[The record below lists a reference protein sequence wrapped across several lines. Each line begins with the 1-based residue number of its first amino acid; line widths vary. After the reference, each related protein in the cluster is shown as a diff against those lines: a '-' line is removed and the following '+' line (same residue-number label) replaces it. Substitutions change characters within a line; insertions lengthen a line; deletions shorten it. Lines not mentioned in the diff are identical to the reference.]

1 MATGIFTT
9 RLIKL
14 AHTLGE
20 QIHLRSVRDA
30 FATLMPFFIIA
41 GLMVLV
47 NNVILKPDNWL
58 AEYIGNDAIRTWRTI
73 GDAIIN
79 GSLNFIGILI
89 AAAVSWHLCINKNQ
103 PNPIAPVLLS
113 IATFVIFMPDTLS
126 ALLAGGK
133 DSVMVTG
140 VLSYSSTGTSGMF
153 LGILTGLIV
162 TSVFLRLLQAERLQI
177 RISDDGSVP
186 PAVIASFNV
195 LIPICITLTLFS
207 MLSFIA
213 KYWLGK
219 DINTLIAL
227 TIQIPLKNITTDL
240 PGFLFIYTVGNL
252 FFAMGIH
259 QSVINASILRPGLLA
274 SMQEN
279 MLAYANG
286 NDIPNIINYAF
297 QTTFGQIGGT
307 GNTLAL
313 IIALFLFSR
322 QQTSRNIAKISSFMG
337 LFNIN
342 EPLIFG
348 LPIFFNPIMI
358 IPFIL
363 SPVISLT
370 LAWLVTLWGWMDPVV
385 IQIPW
390 TTPPLL
396 SGFLATGGDWRAIV
410 FQIVIIIL
418 MVMLYLP
425 FIKLSEHA
433 SAMKTPR

>member
-1 MATGIFTT
+1 MATGTLT
-9 RLIKL
+9 NATIKL
-14 AHTLGE
+14 AHSLGE
-20 QIHLRSVRDA
+20 QVHLRSIRDA

-47 NNVILKPDNWL
+47 NNVFLKPDNWL
-58 AEYIGNDAIRTWRTI
+58 ADIIGNEAIKSWRTV
-73 GDAIIN
+73 GEAIIN
-79 GSLNFIGILI
+79 GSLNFIGVLI
-89 AAAVSWHLCINKNQ
+89 AATVSWHLCLNKNHA
-103 PNPIAPVLLS
+103 NPIAPVLLS
-113 IATFVIFMPDTLS
+113 VATVIVFMPDTIS
-126 ALLAGGK
+126 AALVAGK
-133 DSVMVTG
+133 ENVQVTG

-153 LGILTGLIV
+153 LGMITGLLV
-162 TSVFLRLLQAERLQI
+162 TTVFIRLLKSERLKI
-177 RISDDGSVP
+177 TIANDGSVP
-186 PAVIASFNV
+186 PAVIDSFNA
-195 LIPICITLTLFS
+195 LIPVCITLLIFS
-207 MLSFIA
+207 LISFSA

-219 DINTLIAL
+219 DINALIAL
-227 TIQIPLKNITTDL
+227 TIQTPLKNITTDL

-252 FFAMGIH
+252 FFAIGIH

-286 NDIPNIINYAF
+286 DDIPNIINYAF

-313 IIALFLFSR
+313 LLALFIFSR
-322 QQTSRNIAKISSFMG
+322 RQASRNIAKISFFMG

-342 EPLIFG
+342 EPVIFG
-348 LPIFFNPIMI
+348 LPIVFNPILI
-358 IPFIL
+358 VPFIL

-390 TTPPLL
+390 TTPPLI
-396 SGFLATGGDWRAIV
+396 SGFLATGGDWRAVV
-410 FQIVIIIL
+410 FQLVIIVM

-425 FIKLSEHA
+425 FIKLSERVHTLNA
-433 SAMKTPR
+433 SD